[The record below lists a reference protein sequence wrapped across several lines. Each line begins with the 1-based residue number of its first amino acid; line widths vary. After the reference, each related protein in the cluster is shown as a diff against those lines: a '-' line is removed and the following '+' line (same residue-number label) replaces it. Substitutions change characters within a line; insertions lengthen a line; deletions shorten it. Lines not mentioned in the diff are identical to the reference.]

1 MKLMSDFKKIKVSII
16 NLGFNNTFSIF
27 QAFKS
32 LGCKVELSD
41 KIIKGNNDLLI
52 LPGVGSFVEG
62 MKILK
67 KKNFDN
73 YIYDYVS
80 SNKKLLGICLGMQLL
95 FSESTEFRKTK
106 GLNLIEG
113 KVEKIPYLENTIPH
127 IGWSKIKKIK
137 KNNLFK
143 NNNDFFYFV
152 HSYYCLPKNKKTI
165 LTETKLKK
173 LNFCSSVISNN
184 IIGFQFHPEKSS
196 IAGISLLKNVLKD
209 FI

>member
-1 MKLMSDFKKIKVSII
+1 MSDFKKIKIKII

-32 LGCKVELSD
+32 LGCKVDLSD
-41 KIIKGNNDLLI
+41 KIVKGNFDLLI

-62 MKILK
+62 MKTLK
-67 KKNFDN
+67 KKNFDY

-80 SNKKLLGICLGMQLL
+80 NNKKLLGICLGMQLL
-95 FSESTEFRKTK
+95 FSESTEFKKTK

-113 KVEKIPYLENTIPH
+113 KVEKIPSLENTIPH
-127 IGWSKIKKIK
+127 IGWSKIKKLK

-143 NNNDFFYFV
+143 NDSDFFYFV
-152 HSYYCLPKNKKTI
+152 HSYYCRPKNKETI

-173 LNFCSSVISNN
+173 LNFCSSVRLNN

-196 IAGISLLKNVLKD
+196 LAGINLLKNILRN